1 MWKIVII
8 DDEDKVLRGMKRIVP
23 WEALNCEWSGEAK
36 NGQQGLEVIRRVQ
49 PDLVITDVYMPVK
62 NGLDMVEEL
71 RNEGYEG
78 RVVILSGY
86 SDFEYARK
94 AMRLDID
101 DYLSKPASRTTIE
114 EVLKNVVARLEERTM
129 EKLQFLEL
137 RKKVQWYEPLIE
149 KEWIKS
155 IVTGTSMGTDPPE
168 ALQPLLKQW
177 EKQDHFIILLTY
189 TNQLEESDL
198 FQKDWYLFR
207 FAAGNVIKEAVRQRF
222 LDFEFIE
229 CHTHQTAL
237 FVHVPKGFQDEENMR
252 ETVKQEV
259 KESLRIYLHL
269 DVIITFSS
277 FTGNWADIHT
287 STKEAI
293 EHLPLRSDVPL
304 LPEVKEETGWTG
316 QLPVLTDSMEW
327 NQQLSSAIRYA
338 DEGKACTIID
348 GLFEKLRHETFHQP
362 SAVHLGIEMWT
373 MMTYALFDI
382 GIRIRDMFPEHFD
395 IYSVLS
401 RQQSWEG
408 TASELKEIVMKIC
421 HHQKWDENLKH
432 RQLVEQMTAFVQE
445 RLHENITLHDLSDE
459 LFISRNYLGRIF
471 KKVAGESFK
480 DYLTRVRMEK
490 ASNMIQEGHYLIYEI
505 AERVGYGNPAYF
517 SSLFKKYTGYT
528 PTELIQKRTV
538 GQ

>member
-1 MWKIVII
+1 MWKVVII
-8 DDEDKVLRGMKRIVP
+8 DDEESVLRGMKRIVP
-23 WEALNCEWSGEAK
+23 WEALDCQWSGEAK
-36 NGQQGLEVIRRVQ
+36 NGQQGLELIREVE

-71 RNEGYEG
+71 RKENFQG

-94 AMRLDID
+94 AMRLDVD

-114 EVLKNVVARLEERTM
+114 EVLKNVVTQLEERTM

-137 RKKVQWYEPLIE
+137 RKKVQLYEPLIE

-155 IVTGTSMGTDPPE
+155 IVTGTSMVKDPPD
-168 ALQPLLKQW
+168 AVLPHLKQW
-177 EKQDHFIILLTY
+177 EKQDHFILLITY
-189 TNQLEESDL
+189 TNQLEQSRL
-198 FQKDWYLFR
+198 FQNDWYLFR
-207 FAAGNVIKEAVRQRF
+207 FAAGNVIKETVRQWF
-222 LDFEFIE
+222 SDFQFIE
-229 CHTHQTAL
+229 CHTHQSAV
-237 FVHVPKGFQDEENMR
+237 FVHVPKGFQDQENRR
-252 ETVKQEV
+252 EAVKNEV
-259 KESLRIYLHL
+259 EESLRLYLQI
-269 DVIITFSS
+269 DVLITFSS
-277 FTGNWADIHT
+277 PSADWKIIHD

-293 EHLPLRSDVPL
+293 EYLPLQADVPL
-304 LPEVKEETGWTG
+304 LAESKEKTDRRG
-316 QLPVLTDSMEW
+316 QLPVVIDSMEW
-327 NQQLSSAIRYA
+327 NQQLSAAIRYA
-338 DEGKACTIID
+338 DEGKACAVID
-348 GLFEKLRHETFHQP
+348 GLFEKLREEPFHQP

-373 MMTYALFDI
+373 MMAYALFDI
-382 GIRIRDMFPEHFD
+382 GIRIRDMFPEQFD
-395 IYSVLS
+395 IYSILS

-408 TASELKEIVMKIC
+408 TAAELEEMVVKIC

-445 RLHENITLHDLSDE
+445 RLHENITLHDLSNE

-505 AERVGYGNPAYF
+505 AEKVGYGNPAYF

-528 PTELIQKRTV
+528 PSELIQKRTV
-538 GQ
+538 EQ